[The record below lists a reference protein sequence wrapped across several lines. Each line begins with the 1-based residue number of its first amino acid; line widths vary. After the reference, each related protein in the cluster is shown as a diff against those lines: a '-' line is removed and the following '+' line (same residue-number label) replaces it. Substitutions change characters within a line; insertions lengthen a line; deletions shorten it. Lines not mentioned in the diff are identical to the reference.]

1 MSEEFDDD
9 AQDIPAA
16 TLPKNHLI
24 NPKLIVFL
32 VVMVGNLPQ
41 SAFFHDP
48 SLTVA
53 LQVVVCA
60 FCFWVKRKH
69 DLSEAS
75 VSAALSP
82 YLQRNCANVPP
93 QKPKRSPMSS
103 GKKAKLRRQQLEQT
117 PTQASLASD

>member
-41 SAFFHDP
+41 SAFFSDP

-69 DLSEAS
+69 DNSMAS
-75 VSAALSP
+75 VSAAPAPSSH
-82 YLQRNCANVPP
+82 
-93 QKPKRSPMSS
+93 KR
-103 GKKAKLRRQQLEQT
+103 
-117 PTQASLASD
+117 